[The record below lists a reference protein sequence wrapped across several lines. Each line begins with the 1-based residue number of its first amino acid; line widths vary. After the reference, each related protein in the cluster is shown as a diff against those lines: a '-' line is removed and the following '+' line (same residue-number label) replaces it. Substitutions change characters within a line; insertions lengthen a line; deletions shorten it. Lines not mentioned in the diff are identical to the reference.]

1 MQIKIWLLIRLR
13 GKGLLFLPFAIQK
26 IMFFQPLG
34 KYLLLLKAVFRKPE
48 KWNIYWK
55 EISKE
60 MVAIGIGSI
69 GIITIIS
76 VFLGAVTTVQTAF
89 QLVSNLIPRSVIGTI
104 VRDSSILELSPT
116 ISAIVL
122 AGKVGSSVASQIGTM
137 RVTEQIDA
145 LEIMGIN
152 SPGYLILPK
161 ILGAVTMIPLL
172 VIISIALS
180 IFGGYIAGTLSGA
193 ISAQDYI
200 TGITTDFVPFTF
212 TVCMIKSVIFAFIIT
227 TVSAYQGFYT
237 SGGALEVG
245 ISSTKGVVISC
256 IMILFADYVTAQL
269 LL

>member
-1 MQIKIWLLIRLR
+1 MKFFFELGRY
-13 GKGLLFLPFAIQK
+13 LLFLRS
-26 IMFFQPLG
+26 MFF
-34 KYLLLLKAVFRKPE
+34 KPE
-48 KWNIYWK
+48 RFSVFVERTLHEMNNIGVGSLP
-55 EISKE
+55 I
-60 MVAIGIGSI
+60 VAIISI
-69 GIITIIS
+69 F
-76 VFLGAVTTVQTAF
+76 VGAVTTVQTAY
-89 QLVSNLIPRSVIGTI
+89 QLISPFIPVKIIGTI
-104 VRDSSILELSPT
+104 VSDSSLLELAPT
-116 ISAIVL
+116 ITCLVL

-193 ISAQDYI
+193 VSAQDFI
-200 TGITTDFVPFTF
+200 AGITTDFVPFTF
-212 TVCMIKSVIFAFIIT
+212 TVCMVKSVIFAFIIT